1 MKITQPLTGIR
12 VVDLT
17 NVIMGPLVTQIL
29 GSFGADVIKVEAP
42 EGDIARRLGQTLHP
56 GMSSFFMQVNCN
68 KRAIAL
74 DLKQPEGRSAL
85 LKLIA
90 GADVLVTNVRP
101 RAMARLGLSYQEII
115 KINSRI
121 VYLSLTG
128 YAEKG
133 PYAGRPAYDDIIQ
146 AAVGMPRLLE
156 RVAGAPLYIPQ
167 NLMDRSVGLYAT
179 SCLLAALL
187 FRERSGQGQELEIPM
202 FETMSSVVLGDHMQ
216 GATFEP
222 RVGDAGYVRLLNP
235 HRTPYRTRDG
245 LISAVIYSD
254 EHWRK
259 FLAMVNREDLLAEP
273 RFATLADR
281 QRNGK
286 DYHDLIQDHL
296 ATQSSAEWLALLLAA
311 DIPAVNI
318 PTLDELIDDPH
329 LKAVGLIHQV
339 QHPSE
344 GPLNLVGT
352 PGTWSATPPIL
363 SHLPP
368 RLGQHTREV
377 LTEAGMAPA
386 AIDRLVAAGC
396 AIEAAPLP
404 QRADAEA

>member
-12 VVDLT
+12 VIDLT

-29 GSFGADVIKVEAP
+29 GSFGADVIKVESP
-42 EGDIARRLGQTLHP
+42 EGDIARRLGQTKNP
-56 GMSSFFMQVNCN
+56 SMSSFFMQVNCN

-85 LKLIA
+85 LKLIE
-90 GADVLVTNVRP
+90 GADVLVTNVRS
-101 RAMARLGLSYQEII
+101 RAMARLGLSYPEVCA
-115 KINSRI
+115 INAKI

-128 YAEKG
+128 YSEKG

-156 RVAGAPLYIPQ
+156 RVAGVPLYIPQ

-179 SCLLAALL
+179 SCLMAALL
-187 FRERSGQGQELEIPM
+187 FRERTGLGQSLEIPM
-202 FETMSSVVLGDHMQ
+202 FETMTSVVLGDHMQ

-222 RVGDAGYVRLLNP
+222 RVGEAGYVRLLNP
-235 HRTPYRTRDG
+235 HRTPYRTSDG
-245 LISAVIYSD
+245 LISALIYSD
-254 EHWRK
+254 EHWKK
-259 FLAMVNREDLLAEP
+259 FLTLVDREDLACEP

-286 DYHDLIQDHL
+286 DYHDLIQEHL
-296 ATQSSAEWLALLLAA
+296 ATQTSADWLALLLKA

-329 LKAVGLIHQV
+329 LKAVGLIHKV

-344 GPLNLVGT
+344 GPLNLVGA
-352 PGTWSATPPIL
+352 PGTWSASPPIF

-368 RLGQHTREV
+368 RLGEHTREV
-377 LTEAGMAPA
+377 LTQAGFVSAE
-386 AIDRLVAAGC
+386 IDRLVAAGC
-396 AIEAAPLP
+396 AVEAASVSQPP
-404 QRADAEA
+404 PDGA